1 MGHSV
6 QCRHTDPCLG
16 FLLRQRSRLHGA
28 AENALVALHRKL
40 GIVTQVVALALLP
53 GEAALLCNDLDM
65 VVRVAYSQQL
75 RARPSC
81 AMEWRLER
89 SVDDSERLAR
99 PASHRTRHHQ

>member
-16 FLLRQRSRLHGA
+16 FLLWQRSRLHGV

-40 GIVTQVVALALLP
+40 GIVAQVVVGDALP
-53 GEAALLCNDLDM
+53 GEAALFCNDLNM
-65 VVRVAYSQQL
+65 AVSLRIACRL

-81 AMEWRLER
+81 VVE
-89 SVDDSERLAR
+89 
-99 PASHRTRHHQ
+99 